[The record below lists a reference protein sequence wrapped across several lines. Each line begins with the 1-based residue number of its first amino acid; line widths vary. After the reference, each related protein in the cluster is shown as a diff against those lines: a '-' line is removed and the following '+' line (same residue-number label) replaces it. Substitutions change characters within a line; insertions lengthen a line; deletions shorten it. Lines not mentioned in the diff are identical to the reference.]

1 MSTSLPSSTPDVRW
15 NWPRGGRRHTGSW
28 SNSRWFEDTVGQQVE
43 AVAAGLP
50 ADLVAALRDRGR
62 ERDLGA
68 TVDELLAELE

>member
-1 MSTSLPSSTPDVRW
+1 V
-15 NWPRGGRRHTGSW
+15 

-43 AVAAGLP
+43 AIAAGLP

-62 ERDLGA
+62 ERNLGA